1 MKIDNYYNEILIE
14 HLSIFN
20 GLSIYEDKVNI
31 ISNIIFNTFQ
41 KSGKLLL
48 CGNGGSAADAQHI
61 AAEFIGRFE
70 IERGPLPAI
79 ALTTD
84 SSVLTC
90 LSNDYNFD
98 HIFSRQVKT
107 LGNVNDCLI
116 AISTSGN
123 SKNIINAI
131 EAANKIGVI
140 TIGILGNSGGQAL
153 SLCKYNLTLQSKN
166 TARIQ
171 EAHIFLLH
179 SICGIIDRKMTG
191 HG

>member
-1 MKIDNYYNEILIE
+1 MDGYYNKILSE

-20 GLSIYEDKVNI
+20 KLSALEDKVNNICDI
-31 ISNIIFNTFQ
+31 IHNSFKKT
-41 KSGKLLL
+41 GKLLL
-48 CGNGGSAADAQHI
+48 CGNGGSAADSQHI

-84 SSVLTC
+84 SSVITC
-90 LSNDYNFD
+90 LSNDYD
-98 HIFSRQVKT
+98 YEKIFSRQIES
-107 LGNVNDCLI
+107 LGNTDDCLL

-131 EAANKIGVI
+131 EAANKIGITTIGLLGNEGGKAINLCKHNI
-140 TIGILGNSGGQAL
+140 TIS
-153 SLCKYNLTLQSKN
+153 SHK

-171 EAHIFLLH
+171 EAHIFILH
-179 SICGIIDRKMTG
+179 SICGIIDRKIVNNNL
-191 HG
+191 

>member
-1 MKIDNYYNEILIE
+1 MDDYFKEILTDHISVFNK
-14 HLSIFN
+14 LSN
-20 GLSIYEDKVNI
+20 SETQVYLVAELIYESFK
-31 ISNIIFNTFQ
+31 NT
-41 KSGKLLL
+41 GKLLL

-84 SSVLTC
+84 TSVLTC
-90 LSNDYNFD
+90 LSNDYDYNQ
-98 HIFSRQVKT
+98 IFSRQIET
-107 LGNVNDCLI
+107 LGNKNDCLI

-123 SKNIINAI
+123 SQNVINAI
-131 EAANKIGVI
+131 NTANKSGLTTIGV
-140 TIGILGNSGGQAL
+140 LGNNGGRL
-153 SLCKYNLTLQSKN
+153 KYLCKHNLIVNSKN

-179 SICGIIDRKMTG
+179 AICGIIDRKKIINN
-191 HG
+191 

>member
-1 MKIDNYYNEILIE
+1 MDNYFKEILTDHI
-14 HLSIFN
+14 SIFN
-20 GLSIYEDKVNI
+20 KLSSFETQVHFVAELIYNSFK
-31 ISNIIFNTFQ
+31 

-84 SSVLTC
+84 TSVLTC
-90 LSNDYNFD
+90 LSNDYD
-98 HIFSRQVKT
+98 YTQIFSRQVET
-107 LGNVNDCLI
+107 LGNKNDCLI

-123 SKNIINAI
+123 SQNLINAI
-131 EAANKIGVI
+131 NTANNCGLI
-140 TIGILGNSGGQAL
+140 TIGILGNDGGQL
-153 SLCKYNLTLQSKN
+153 KKLCKHNLIVYSTN

-171 EAHIFLLH
+171 ETHIFLLH
-179 SICGIIDRKMTG
+179 AICGLIDRKKIKDNF
-191 HG
+191 

>member
-1 MKIDNYYNEILIE
+1 MDNYYNKILNE
-14 HLSIFN
+14 HLSVFN
-20 GLSIYEDKVNI
+20 ELSIYEDKVNVISDI
-31 ISNIIFNTFQ
+31 IHNAFQ

-84 SSVLTC
+84 SSVITC

-98 HIFSRQVKT
+98 HIFSRQIET
-107 LGNVNDCLI
+107 LGKVSDCLI

-140 TIGILGNSGGQAL
+140 TIGILGNGGGQAL
-153 SLCKYNLTLQSKN
+153 NLCKYNLTIKSNK

-179 SICGIIDRKMTG
+179 SICGIIDRKMTK
-191 HG
+191 HD

>member
-1 MKIDNYYNEILIE
+1 MKDYYKEILTDHI
-14 HLSIFN
+14 SIFN
-20 GLSIYEDKVNI
+20 KLSDFESQVYSIADLIYESFK
-31 ISNIIFNTFQ
+31 

-84 SSVLTC
+84 TSVLTC
-90 LSNDYNFD
+90 LSNDYDYNQ
-98 HIFSRQVKT
+98 IFSRQIET
-107 LGNVNDCLI
+107 LGDKNDCLI

-123 SKNIINAI
+123 SKNVINAI
-131 EAANKIGVI
+131 NKANECGLK
-140 TIGILGNSGGQAL
+140 TIGILGNEGGQL
-153 SLCKYNLTLQSKN
+153 KKLCKYNLIVNSKN

-171 EAHIFLLH
+171 ETHIFLLH
-179 SICGIIDRKMTG
+179 AICGIIDRKKIKDNY
-191 HG
+191 